1 MCFACTFV
9 SVFPACKA
17 VDHRV
22 LTGLFSHIIERYD
35 IRSSPPRECQARCPR
50 ARRPSH
56 HAAARGR
63 VLCLRRGSRRRTS
76 GHACE
81 HREMCWRLS
90 WRSEHVAA
98 CPGLNRPPG
107 VELGRPSRP
116 RYREA
121 VSVTCCGASARPF
134 LRVRGSSRG
143 ASTYSVQ
150 PQARHL
156 YEYGVKV
163 ASDRFLRAVRGF
175 MVSWRMDR

>member
-1 MCFACTFV
+1 
-9 SVFPACKA
+9 
-17 VDHRV
+17 
-22 LTGLFSHIIERYD
+22 
-35 IRSSPPRECQARCPR
+35 
-50 ARRPSH
+50 
-56 HAAARGR
+56 
-63 VLCLRRGSRRRTS
+63 
-76 GHACE
+76 
-81 HREMCWRLS
+81 MCWRLS

-134 LRVRGSSRG
+134 LRVPGSSRG

-156 YEYGVKV
+156 YGVKV
-163 ASDRFLRAVRGF
+163 ASDRFRPVGKGIL
-175 MVSWRMDR
+175 VSWRMAR